1 MSRLALVFDRMMVFL
16 IGIGLFA
23 LGLGAVAWQR
33 GVLWQG
39 GPVDLSALTAVTGT
53 SWWPW
58 AQAAAGVLL
67 VLAAL
72 RWLMAHHQAPRL
84 TRLPLPDEQGLSADP
99 NAVAHVA
106 ADLLAQQPGVVKATG
121 RAAAERDFPTITL
134 TVTVAAR
141 NSLDTAVAT
150 TTDVARTMA
159 LMLGD
164 AVAVRTVLRVDTKAR
179 RRIPL

>member
-99 NAVAHVA
+99 NARVLLLPFFTKGAITAREEQDRVADPVEKSPSWPVA
-106 ADLLAQQPGVVKATG
+106 
-121 RAAAERDFPTITL
+121 
-134 TVTVAAR
+134 
-141 NSLDTAVAT
+141 S
-150 TTDVARTMA
+150 
-159 LMLGD
+159 
-164 AVAVRTVLRVDTKAR
+164 
-179 RRIPL
+179 